1 MKSIAIFGAMYFE
14 LKPLL
19 RQLKIQKEWK
29 EKETHI
35 FEASWKDLSLYIV
48 RTGVGKK
55 NAQRGARR
63 LLEKVTPELG
73 LSIGLCGGVSKSVKV
88 GQTIISTQM
97 IDLSS
102 GEQFNFSVDLP
113 KNFTSAQLASSHQIL
128 GPEEK
133 EKVRTQYPEVQVC
146 DMETSGLAAVLSEK
160 GIPCVSIRTV
170 SDPWDWQ
177 FPPQEILLQKNH
189 WLQLKMLYRFSRFR
203 FPVEFCRLLK
213 LGWRSHRAAKKNSK
227 KTLKIISEFVDTW
240 SLSL

>member
-19 RQLKIQKEWK
+19 RQLTIQKEWK

-35 FEASWKDLSLYIV
+35 FEASWKKLSIYIV

-55 NAQRGARR
+55 NAQKGARR
-63 LLEKVTPELG
+63 LLEKVTPQLG

-88 GQTIISTQM
+88 GQTFFSCDV
-97 IDLSS
+97 IDLTS
-102 GEQFNFSVDLP
+102 GEKFQSKLDFPIKENSGILGTGDR
-113 KNFTSAQLASSHQIL
+113 IL

-133 EKVRTQYPEVQVC
+133 EKVRTQYPEVQIC
-146 DMETSGLAAVLSEK
+146 DMETSGLASVLLEREV
-160 GIPCVSIRTV
+160 PCISIRTV
-170 SDPWDWQ
+170 SEPWDWQ
-177 FPPQEILLQKNH
+177 FPPQEILLQKNR
-189 WLQLKMLYRFSRFR
+189 WIQLKMLYRYSRFR

-213 LGWRSHRAAKKNSK
+213 LGWRSHLAARKSSQQ
-227 KTLKIISEFVDTW
+227 TLKIISEFVDPW

>member
-1 MKSIAIFGAMYFE
+1 MYFE

-88 GQTIISTQM
+88 GQTVLSSQV
-97 IDLSS
+97 IDLTS
-102 GEQFNFSVDLP
+102 GQRFKSKAEFP
-113 KNFTSAQLASSHQIL
+113 TKFTSAFLVSSDRIL
-128 GPEEK
+128 GPQEK
-133 EKVRTQYPEVQVC
+133 ENVRAQYPEAQVC
-146 DMETSGLAAVLSEK
+146 DMETSGLASMLSES
-160 GIPCVSIRTV
+160 GVPCVSIRTV
-170 SDPWDWQ
+170 SEPWDWK
-177 FPPQEILLQKNH
+177 FPPQEILLQKNR
-189 WLQLKMLYRFSRFR
+189 WLQLKMLYRFSKSRIPF
-203 FPVEFCRLLK
+203 ELCRLLK
-213 LGWRSHRAAKKNSK
+213 LGWNSHRAAKKNSK
-227 KTLKIISEFVDTW
+227 KTLKFLSEFVDTLP
-240 SLSL
+240 SKL